1 MGKGKESFY
10 AINGFLLLF
19 NIGFLQKILAE
30 TDKPSKTPEPVGVVL
45 QRFFEKYQED
55 VRETCEI
62 NRLDVD
68 SVKARVANLYN
79 ISCKRLHGYKSA
91 VVICAKYWEKPEVIA
106 LALMFWYYDICFIY
120 YDKWGWLLECCHFP
134 YELNI
139 GNRGDFDFLLLN
151 SDYDDCPS
159 YVPSMF
165 PLLRDSE
172 TWKSRRRRRY
182 EIVRDIGTGWVPN

>member
-1 MGKGKESFY
+1 M
-10 AINGFLLLF
+10 AFLFLF

-79 ISCKRLHGYKSA
+79 ISCKRLHGYKSV

-106 LALMFWYYDICFIY
+106 LALMFRRYNICFVY
-120 YDKWGWLLECCHFP
+120 YKKWGSLLNCRFP
-134 YELNI
+134 YKLNSDDI
-139 GNRGDFDFLLLN
+139 DRRGFEFLLLN
-151 SDYDDCPS
+151 NDNYPS
-159 YVPSMF
+159 YVPLVC

-172 TWKSRRRRRY
+172 TLKGRKRHQGKDKYKFSSSYQKFW
-182 EIVRDIGTGWVPN
+182 IPN